1 MHVSCGYDFNP
12 ACITVKMEVCTARH
26 FVPIH
31 TPKAILV
38 CVFGENG
45 VRHTLLFLE
54 CGYSTNLKFH
64 FHYTDFA
71 DIIRALYD
79 AKVTNKWLEIGLFL
93 GISFGQLQTLKS
105 KSDDDRVSEMVGFWT
120 RWSYEFV
127 QFGKP
132 SWKNL
137 VRAIGARAG
146 GNARR
151 AAKRIA
157 DKHKLGSAESTL
169 SIQWAF
175 YPSNNPCTSTLVLF
189 PD

>member
-1 MHVSCGYDFNP
+1 MDI
-12 ACITVKMEVCTARH
+12 AQT
-26 FVPIH
+26 
-31 TPKAILV
+31 
-38 CVFGENG
+38 
-45 VRHTLLFLE
+45 
-54 CGYSTNLKFH
+54 FH

-120 RWSYEFV
+120 RWSYEFK

-157 DKHKLGSAESTL
+157 DKHKLGSADSTL
-169 SIQWAF
+169 SIRGLFTPAKAHARLHCSQ
-175 YPSNNPCTSTLVLF
+175 TEMGLLVWGQAHLQSAEYITVLSKYK
-189 PD
+189 